1 MAATRKPSMGRQK
14 IEIKRIEKED
24 ARQVTFSKRRGGVFK
39 KAHEL
44 STLCGAEI
52 AIIVFSPAGKPFSF
66 THPHNMIHRYLSGNS
81 HPTPLVTAHREAK
94 IRELNREYTEALGR
108 LEAEKKRGAELKKI
122 MKENKKQF
130 WWDNIDDLG
139 VHELEQ
145 LSAAIEDLKIKV
157 ADRAD
162 ELLLTSYLPGKN
174 PGTSSSGTSQSENS
188 STITFETKPTII
200 PNHQQIHTSSLPQ
213 HGYGADFGFVWTQRA
228 LLSIRSALCS
238 DFIISM
244 HTVLL
249 HGRKPSLYG
258 SHL

>member
-1 MAATRKPSMGRQK
+1 MGRQK

-66 THPHNMIHRYLSGNS
+66 THPHNIIDRYLSGNS

-94 IRELNREYTEALGR
+94 IRELNREYTKHLA
-108 LEAEKKRGAELKKI
+108 
-122 MKENKKQF
+122 
-130 WWDNIDDLG
+130 G

-145 LSAAIEDLKIKV
+145 LSDAIDNLKSKV

-162 ELLLTSYLPGKN
+162 ELLLT
-174 PGTSSSGTSQSENS
+174 
-188 STITFETKPTII
+188 
-200 PNHQQIHTSSLPQ
+200 
-213 HGYGADFGFVWTQRA
+213 
-228 LLSIRSALCS
+228 
-238 DFIISM
+238 
-244 HTVLL
+244 
-249 HGRKPSLYG
+249 
-258 SHL
+258 

>member
-1 MAATRKPSMGRQK
+1 MAGTRKPSMGRQK

-66 THPHNMIHRYLSGNS
+66 THPHNIIDRYLSGNS
-81 HPTPLVTAHREAK
+81 HQADNMSSTPLVTAHREAK

-145 LSAAIEDLKIKV
+145 LSAAIKDLKIKV

-162 ELLLTSYLPGKN
+162 ELLVTSYLPGKN
-174 PGTSSSGTSQSENS
+174 PGMSSSGTSQSENS

-200 PNHQQIHTSSLPQ
+200 PNHQQIHTSSLPH
-213 HGYGADFGFVWTQRA
+213 HGYGADFG
-228 LLSIRSALCS
+228 
-238 DFIISM
+238 
-244 HTVLL
+244 
-249 HGRKPSLYG
+249 LYG
-258 SHL
+258 RNGLY

>member
-1 MAATRKPSMGRQK
+1 MAGTRKPSMGRQK

-66 THPHNMIHRYLSGNS
+66 THPHNIIDRYLSGNS
-81 HPTPLVTAHREAK
+81 HQANNMSSTPLVTAHREAK

-145 LSAAIEDLKIKV
+145 LSAAIKDLKIKV

-162 ELLLTSYLPGKN
+162 EF
-174 PGTSSSGTSQSENS
+174 SSGTSQSENS

-200 PNHQQIHTSSLPQ
+200 PNHQQIHTSSLPH
-213 HGYGADFGFVWTQRA
+213 HGYGADFG
-228 LLSIRSALCS
+228 
-238 DFIISM
+238 
-244 HTVLL
+244 
-249 HGRKPSLYG
+249 LYG
-258 SHL
+258 CNGLY